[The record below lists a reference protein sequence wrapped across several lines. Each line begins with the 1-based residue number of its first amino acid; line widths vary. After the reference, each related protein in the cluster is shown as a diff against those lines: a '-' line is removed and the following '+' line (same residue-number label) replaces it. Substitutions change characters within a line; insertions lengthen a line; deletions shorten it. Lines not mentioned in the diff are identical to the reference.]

1 MTHREWQAEV
11 AKQLILQGMNRKQL
25 AKQIERGYSYVTG
38 VICGQIRS
46 AKTVGLISEALG
58 IEPYSE

>member
-11 AKQLILQGMNRKQL
+11 EKQLVLQGMNRKQL

-38 VICGQIRS
+38 VISGQIRS

>member
-11 AKQLILQGMNRKQL
+11 AKQ
-25 AKQIERGYSYVTG
+25 IERGYSHVTG